1 MHRVKTFSTLVIAVV
16 LLGCSS
22 SPMEAVC
29 TLEFRYGLVVY
40 VNDSL
45 TNTPVASGA
54 SLVVRDGSYKDS
66 VAYPAASPDLNALP
80 LASAGERAGT
90 YQVTVTKP
98 GNLPWSMNN
107 VRVTANQ
114 CHVNQVKLTAR
125 LVPTT

>member
-1 MHRVKTFSTLVIAVV
+1 MKTLSALAMIVV
-16 LLGCSS
+16 ALLGCSS
-22 SPMEAVC
+22 SPIDAVC

-45 TNTPVASGA
+45 TNTPVASGS
-54 SLVVRDGSYKDS
+54 SLVARDGSYKDS
-66 VAYPAASPDLNALP
+66 VAYPAGRPELNALP
-80 LASAGERAGT
+80 LVSAGERAGT

-98 GNLPWSMNN
+98 GNIPWSMNN

-114 CHVNQVKLTAR
+114 CHVNEVKLTAR